1 MFGLT
6 YKQQDELAE
15 FIADQ
20 VWDKTSAIRSHN
32 IETMKEIF
40 KKFTRE
46 QVKRIAKNEVKQ

>member
-15 FIADQ
+15 FIAE
-20 VWDKTSAIRSHN
+20 R
-32 IETMKEIF
+32 IEESGPLLIKEIF
-40 KKFTRE
+40 HEFTRE